1 MENNTG
7 CRFETMAVIGV
18 GLIGASLAIA
28 ARRAGVVNRVVGVG
42 RGRENL
48 DLASRLGIVDA
59 FTQKAAEGVRD
70 ADLVVL
76 ATPVMTYEALLS
88 EITAELRP
96 DAIVT
101 DVGSIKGRVVEQAE
115 RLLSDPARFIGA
127 HPIAG
132 TEHSGAGAAFP
143 ELFEGALCI
152 LTPTER
158 SDAEVV
164 EKVGAL
170 WRAVGSK
177 VITLQ
182 VSDHDRILAAV
193 SHLPHI
199 VAYALI
205 ATIEEIDTDEQ
216 GRVLQYSAGGLTDFT
231 RIAASSPEMWRDIC
245 LSNWESI
252 KKALGTY
259 RSALDRIEA
268 MVEAGR
274 AEELDALFARAK
286 VVRDRIRPGAGH
298 LNKGAMK

>member
-18 GLIGASLAIA
+18 GLIGASLAMA
-28 ARRAGVVNRVVGVG
+28 ARRAGIVGRIVGVG

-59 FTQKAAEGVRD
+59 CTQKAAEGVRE

-76 ATPVMTYEALLS
+76 ATPVMTYENLLS
-88 EITAELRP
+88 EIAPELRP

-115 RLLSDPARFIGA
+115 RLLPDPARFIGA

-132 TEHSGAGAAFP
+132 TESSGAGAAFP
-143 ELFEGALCI
+143 ELFEEALCI

-158 SDAEVV
+158 SDADVV
-164 EKVGAL
+164 DRVGSL
-170 WRAVGSK
+170 WRSVGSR
-177 VITLQ
+177 VITMQ

-205 ATIEEIDTDEQ
+205 ATVEEIDAAEQ

-245 LSNWESI
+245 IANWESI
-252 KKALGTY
+252 KKALGAY
-259 RSALDRIEA
+259 RRAMDRIEA
-268 MVEAGR
+268 MAEKGR
-274 AEELDALFARAK
+274 GEELDALFTRAK
-286 VVRDRIRPGAGH
+286 GVRDRIRSGAA
-298 LNKGAMK
+298 LSEEGAEK